1 MQNHPKILLA
11 VDGSD
16 QSLSAVRYVGRLFSK
31 HTQVVLL
38 HVMAEI
44 PEAFRDMHVDSSGH
58 RDAHLLGIWKVH
70 QEEIIFGFM
79 QKAQAILS
87 SAGIAPE
94 AVSIKVQN
102 IRSGI
107 ARDIINESYQ
117 EYSALVIGRT
127 GASKIEEITMGSVTS
142 KLVEKIGHIP
152 VIVVGESP
160 ESPKILIALEGSEG
174 SMNAVANVGALL
186 EPAECEVMLCHV
198 IRPLTIQQLSTKKL
212 FKQKHEE
219 HWIAANQRK
228 IVPVLNEAKR
238 HLLKAGFSEERI
250 SSEILT
256 HQKSRAAAIAK
267 AATVGGYGTIVLGR
281 RGFTSVGEFNIGRV
295 SRKILHLAFR
305 PALWIGS

>member
-16 QSLSAVRYVGRLFSK
+16 QSLNAVRYVGRLFSK
-31 HTQVVLL
+31 KSQIVLL

-58 RDAHLLGIWKVH
+58 SEGHLLGIWKVH
-70 QEEIIFGFM
+70 QEEIIDDFM
-79 QKAQAILS
+79 QQAQALLLD
-87 SAGIAPE
+87 ADIAPE
-94 AVSIKVQN
+94 AVNVNAQSM
-102 IRSGI
+102 RSGI
-107 ARDIINESYQ
+107 ARDIINESY
-117 EYSALVIGRT
+117 EDYSALVVGRT
-127 GASKIEEITMGSVTS
+127 GASKIEEITMGSVAS
-142 KLVEKIGHIP
+142 KLVETIGHIP
-152 VIVVGESP
+152 IIVVGESP
-160 ESPKILIALEGSEG
+160 ESQKILIALDGSEG

-186 EPAECEVMLCHV
+186 EPAECEVMFCHV
-198 IRPLTIQQLSTKKL
+198 IRPLNIQQLGTKEL
-212 FKQKHEE
+212 FKQKHEA

-238 HLLKAGFSEERI
+238 RLLKAGFSEEQI

-267 AATVGGYGTIVLGR
+267 AAAAGGFDTIVFGR
-281 RGFTSVGEFNIGRV
+281 RGFTSVGDFKIGRV
-295 SRKILHLAFR
+295 SRKILHFAFQ